1 MESGKGT
8 SKWGSFLA
16 CTVYVVLLRWLS
28 GKEPS
33 CSAGNEGSIPGSGK
47 SPGEGNGN
55 PLQCS
60 CLENPTDRGA
70 WRAAVRR
77 VAKSQTQ
84 LQGLGAHARRAAGV
98 CNGPGSLP
106 HMLPTQQLALHPHT
120 AFLPLVSSPSRLP
133 SPLLLTS
140 VSTEN
145 AFEEYTR

>member
-60 CLENPTDRGA
+60 RLENPTDRNLMGYSPWGHKIVGHNLVTKQHVHRIYSFRLDTPGKLGLVVWIDKYLKPHA
-70 WRAAVRR
+70 FRLKIV
-77 VAKSQTQ
+77 SQ
-84 LQGLGAHARRAAGV
+84 RF
-98 CNGPGSLP
+98 SL
-106 HMLPTQQLALHPHT
+106 
-120 AFLPLVSSPSRLP
+120 
-133 SPLLLTS
+133 
-140 VSTEN
+140 
-145 AFEEYTR
+145 